1 MVDLIS
7 ATRVETRDK
16 IMDMFI
22 KKHAHLVLI
31 SLTGLFAFR
40 VSAQLVETIY
50 PVSLVA
56 DFEQW
61 YSGAIT
67 YHYLLPMQ
75 LVILLVMIAGIYWLP
90 RLRMKPGKL
99 DFLCT
104 FSVHYFSFMF
114 LRLVIALSG
123 ISTLPW
129 FQLPLP
135 ALFHLVLASYL
146 FCITRYISQ
155 NQPQGELACTH

>member
-1 MVDLIS
+1 
-7 ATRVETRDK
+7 
-16 IMDMFI
+16 MDMFI

-31 SLTGLFAFR
+31 SLTALFAFR
-40 VSAQLVETIY
+40 ISAQLVETIY

-67 YHYLLPMQ
+67 YHYLLPIQ
-75 LVILLVMIAGIYWLP
+75 LVILSVMIAGICCLP
-90 RLRMKPGKL
+90 RLRIKPGTL
-99 DFLCT
+99 DFLGI

-129 FQLPLP
+129 FELPLP

-146 FCITRYISQ
+146 FCITRHISQ
-155 NQPQGELACTH
+155 NQPRGELACTH